1 MEDKLDSLIKAVND
15 LKTSN
20 NKLVSSINSLFDK
33 VATITNKING
43 HSAQLN
49 TLSSELASLTTKVET
64 LEANIASSNT
74 KSSILINDNLISEMI
89 DRQSRRNNVLFFNL
103 PEALNDLTNAS
114 SDSTFIQNILDFLN
128 LKSKSNSVTRLGKP
142 SSSNTTKP
150 RPVKLRFSDQK
161 DIFELFSYQNKLK
174 SNSTWKDLRFSSDRT
189 KQQQEYMSH
198 LRQELLNRQS
208 NGEQDLIIKYI
219 KGTPKIINS
228 KN

>member
-1 MEDKLDSLIKAVND
+1 MLL
-15 LKTSN
+15 
-20 NKLVSSINSLFDK
+20 
-33 VATITNKING
+33 
-43 HSAQLN
+43 
-49 TLSSELASLTTKVET
+49 
-64 LEANIASSNT
+64 
-74 KSSILINDNLISEMI
+74 
-89 DRQSRRNNVLFFNL
+89 FNL
-103 PEALNDLTNAS
+103 PEAVNDSTYTT
-114 SDSTFIQNILDFLN
+114 SDSTTIQNIFDFLN
-128 LKSKSNSVTRLGKP
+128 LKTKPNSITRLAKP

-174 SNSTWKDLRFSSDRT
+174 SNSTWKDFRFSSDRT

-219 KGTPKIINS
+219 KGIPKIINS

>member
-1 MEDKLDSLIKAVND
+1 MEDKLDTLNKTINE
-15 LKTSN
+15 LKTTN
-20 NKLVSSINSLFDK
+20 NKLVASFNSLSEK
-33 VATITNKING
+33 VTTITNKVND
-43 HSAQLN
+43 HSTQLI
-49 TLSSELASLTTKVET
+49 TLSSKLASLTTKVET
-64 LEANIASSNT
+64 LKAKIESSNT
-74 KSSILINDNLISEMI
+74 KSSILVNDTLISEMI
-89 DRQSRRNNVLFFNL
+89 DRQLRRNNVLLFNL
-103 PEALNDLTNAS
+103 PEALNDSSKSS
-114 SDSTFIQNILDFLN
+114 SDSTTIQSILDFLN
-128 LKSKSNSVTRLGKP
+128 LKTKPNSVTRLGKP

-189 KQQQEYMSH
+189 KQQQEHMSH
-198 LRQELLNRQS
+198 HRQELHNRQS